1 MADGNMHTPS
11 RRAFLK
17 AGVAAGGGLM
27 LSFKLTTASM
37 AAGSGTLNA
46 YVTIGTDGMVTLVA
60 KNPEVGQGVK
70 TSLPQIIAE
79 ELDVAWTQV
88 KVEMART
95 DPDAYGRQIAG
106 GSMSTPTNWDTLR
119 RVGAAGRQMLIAA
132 AAADW
137 GVPVGECTTNEG
149 VVLHKASNRKAAYGA
164 LAGKAAALPAPDLK
178 AVALKD
184 PKDFKVIGKALTGVD
199 NPKIVT
205 GQPLFGIDTRLPGML
220 YATYA
225 KAPVFGAQVK
235 SADLAAAKAVPGVR
249 HAFVV
254 EGAPV
259 VNGRMDGL
267 LGGVA
272 VVADTW
278 WAARKGREALNI
290 VWQDHPTSAQSTA
303 GFDAEAAKL
312 FASPSHKTLINDGD
326 APAAIKGAAKVVK
339 ASYAYPFVAHAP
351 LEPQNCTAW
360 FKDGKMEIWAPTQLP
375 QPGRVQVAQMLG
387 VDPSAVTVHMI
398 RGGGGFGRR
407 LMNDYMIEAARIA
420 KDVPAPV
427 QLIWTREDDMQHD
440 FYRCAGYHN
449 FEAGLDASGKLTAW
463 REHFVTF
470 GTGEAVSAGADLHLN
485 QFPNKYLADYKV
497 ERSIMQSGIPTG
509 WLRAPGSNAFA
520 FVHQGFLDE
529 LAEAAG
535 RDAVEFRIELL
546 SRTPEVVF
554 NPQQT
559 FVSKRMIDVLKLV
572 AEKADWAGKSRKGA
586 LPKGTGVGVA
596 FYYSHLGYFAEVVQ
610 ATVKDGAF
618 KVDKVWVGADVGA
631 HIVNPSGAL
640 NQVQGSVLDG
650 ISQAMQAITIEGG
663 AAVQSN
669 FHDFPLL
676 RHADSPEV
684 EVHFLKTD
692 YPPTGLGEPAL
703 PPVIPA
709 LCGAIYAATGKR
721 IRKLPI
727 DVELLKA

>member
-1 MADGNMHTPS
+1 MADGNMPAPS

-17 AGVAAGGGLM
+17 AGLAVGGGLM
-27 LSFKLTTASM
+27 LSFKLETSSM
-37 AAGSGTLNA
+37 AAGAGTLNA
-46 YVTIGTDGMVTLVA
+46 YVTIGTDGMVTLAA

-95 DPDAYGRQIAG
+95 DPAAYGRQVAG

-119 RVGAAGRQMLIAA
+119 RVGAAGRQMLINAA
-132 AAADW
+132 AAEW
-137 GVPVGECTTNEG
+137 GVPAAECTTQDG
-149 VVLHKASNRKAAYGA
+149 HVLHGKRKASYGA
-164 LAGKAAALPAPDLK
+164 LASKAAALPAPDLK
-178 AVALKD
+178 TVTLKD

-205 GQPLFGIDTRLPGML
+205 GQPVFGIDTRLPGML

-235 SADLAAAKAVPGVR
+235 SADLAAAKAVKGVKN
-249 HAFVV
+249 AFIV
-254 EGAPV
+254 EGLPIRD
-259 VNGRMDGL
+259 NRMDGL

-272 VVADTW
+272 VVADSW

-290 VWQDHPTSAQSTA
+290 VWQDHPTSGQSTPA
-303 GFDAEAAKL
+303 FEAEAARL
-312 FASPSHKTLINDGD
+312 LAGAPHKTLINDGD
-326 APAAIKGAAKVVK
+326 ASAKIKGAAKTVK
-339 ASYAYPFVAHAP
+339 ATYAYPFVAHAP

-375 QPGRVQVAQMLG
+375 QPGRQMVADMLG
-387 VDPSAVTVHMI
+387 IDVSAVTVHMI

-407 LMNDYMIEAARIA
+407 LMNDYMIEVARIA
-420 KDVPAPV
+420 KEVAAPV
-427 QLIWTREDDMQHD
+427 QLIWTREDDIQHD
-440 FYRCAGYHN
+440 FYRCAGFHEM
-449 FEAGLDASGKLTAW
+449 EAGLDAAGKLVAW

-470 GTGEAVSAGADLHLN
+470 GAGEAVSTGADLHLH
-485 QFPNKYLADYKV
+485 QFPNKFLGDYKV

-520 FVHQGFLDE
+520 FVHQGFVDE

-535 RDAVEFRIELL
+535 RDPVEFRIEML
-546 SRTPEVVF
+546 SRTPEVVV
-554 NPQQT
+554 NPTQT
-559 FVSKRMIDVLKLV
+559 FISKRMIDVLKAV
-572 AEKADWAGKSRKGA
+572 AEKSGWANRA
-586 LPKGTGVGVA
+586 RLPKGTGMGVA

-610 ATVKDGAF
+610 ATVKDGAY
-618 KVDKVWVGADVGA
+618 KVDKVWVVGDVGA
-631 HIVNPSGAL
+631 HIVNPSGAM

-650 ISQAMQAITIEGG
+650 LGQAMQKITIEGG
-663 AAVQSN
+663 AAVESN

-676 RHADSPEV
+676 RAADAPPV
-684 EVHFLKTD
+684 EAHFLKTD

-709 LCGAIYAATGKR
+709 LCGAIFAATGKR
-721 IRKLPI
+721 VRSLPI